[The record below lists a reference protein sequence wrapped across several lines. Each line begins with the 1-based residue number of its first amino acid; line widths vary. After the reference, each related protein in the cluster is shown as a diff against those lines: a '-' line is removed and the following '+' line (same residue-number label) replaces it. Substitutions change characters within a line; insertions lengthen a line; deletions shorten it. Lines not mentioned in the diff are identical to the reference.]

1 MQNISELIIGIKHKG
16 KFEILDSWG
25 KIVDKVISDNQYFD
39 VKYFPNISGTYTTER
54 VLCNNDTENYLKV
67 TAHDIIYRHKSET
80 ADYEEEYKKFCD
92 RVTKNL
98 IPNIINDYNV
108 ENFIRIGIVFN
119 IKLDTNSQYSK
130 LIQNIINP
138 KIKNVNDIR
147 FSRKEATNTGN
158 LFSENN
164 DYINKIYT
172 MSIKE
177 DKTPSLIYD
186 YQYYFNP
193 IKADFRQ
200 CNIEK
205 IFKDGKDN
213 MEKDIKYL
221 LGEIDER

>member
-1 MQNISELIIGIKHKG
+1 MLIIK
-16 KFEILDSWG
+16 LDLL
-25 KIVDKVISDNQYFD
+25 F
-39 VKYFPNISGTYTTER
+39 FP
-54 VLCNNDTENYLKV
+54 
-67 TAHDIIYRHKSET
+67 
-80 ADYEEEYKKFCD
+80 D